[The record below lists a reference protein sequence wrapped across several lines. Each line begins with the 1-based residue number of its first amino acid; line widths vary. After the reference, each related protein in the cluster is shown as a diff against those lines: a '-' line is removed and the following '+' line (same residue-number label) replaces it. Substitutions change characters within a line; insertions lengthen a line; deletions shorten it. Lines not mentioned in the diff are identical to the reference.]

1 MYYVNLKLKWTNV
14 AKRNRSR
21 KVYHKRNISEKYKM
35 KRRKKKKSA
44 SGTKWYMFDLKS
56 YLIPFLWLHSFFCF
70 IFPHFCFA
78 NIIFLNAGDFFFC
91 LFVFAVCIFCF
102 VYFSEDQNSRFERG
116 EKKRCVVKQS
126 CESSRKKFAFKVVCL
141 FSFHLN
147 NKHLSHLFWH
157 NTKNRNVSLSVNGEE
172 YTKPYTAT

>member
-1 MYYVNLKLKWTNV
+1 MIHVWLKILFNTFSLIAFFFLFHFSSFLFRQHYFFKC
-14 AKRNRSR
+14 
-21 KVYHKRNISEKYKM
+21 
-35 KRRKKKKSA
+35 RR
-44 SGTKWYMFDLKS
+44 L
-56 YLIPFLWLHSFFCF
+56 
-70 IFPHFCFA
+70 
-78 NIIFLNAGDFFFC
+78 FFC